1 MKTILLV
8 VTFNLSGILIQ
19 WHFVR
24 EFVVHWHFVP
34 DILSG
39 GILLVIHRHASFKDF
54 TVLYCY
60 NSGIIVGS
68 YTYVSR
74 SYAEIL
80 ALM

>member
-60 NSGIIVGS
+60 NSINISSNVGHD
-68 YTYVSR
+68 YGT
-74 SYAEIL
+74 ITL
-80 ALM
+80 